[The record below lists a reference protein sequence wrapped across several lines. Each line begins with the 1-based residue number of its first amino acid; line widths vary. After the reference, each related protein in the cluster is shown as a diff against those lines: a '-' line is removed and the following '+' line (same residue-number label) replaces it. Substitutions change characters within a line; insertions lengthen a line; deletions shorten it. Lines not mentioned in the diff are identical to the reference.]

1 LLKKFTQNLVFLV
14 ILNLLIKP
22 FWIFGIDRTIQNIVG
37 AGQYGFYVS
46 LFNFSLIFNILT
58 DFGLTNFNTKNIAQ
72 NQHLVNKHISRLIW
86 LKIFLAFIYTV
97 VGLLAA
103 LLIGYSV
110 LQIKFLI
117 FLILNQVIASF
128 LLYLRSNLSGLHLFK
143 TDSLLSITDKSL
155 MIIICGVLILKHPV
169 DFKIEWLVYAQTAAY
184 LISTLIAFVLVIRE
198 TGFLKI
204 CYDYYF
210 ILSILKQTAPFALL
224 ILLMTVY
231 TRVDFVMLERMLE
244 NGNFYSGIYAQA
256 YRIVDAFS
264 MFAYL
269 FAALLLPIFS
279 KMIKDKENIEQMV
292 KKSATI
298 LLIPVLVIVVQ
309 IIFFSS
315 EIMSLL
321 YLEHTEQSYLILD
334 ILIAG
339 FMGIATIYI
348 FGTLLT
354 ANGNLKYLIIISA
367 FGVGFNIVLN
377 YLLIPKYNYIGAA
390 FSSMLT
396 QLAMAAI
403 QIFLAYKIFLFKTN
417 GIAVFKWVLFI
428 LIIWVQTYLIKSTD
442 FISWQSLILINISL
456 SFLWV
461 FVLKII
467 QLKQIRLFIESL
479 SAT

>member
-1 LLKKFTQNLVFLV
+1 
-14 ILNLLIKP
+14 LLIKP

-37 AGQYGFYVS
+37 AGQYGFYIS

-58 DFGLTNFNTKNIAQ
+58 DFGLTNFNTRNIAQ

-86 LKIFLAFIYTV
+86 LKIFLAIIYAV
-97 VGLLAA
+97 ISLLAA
-103 LLIGYSV
+103 LLIGYSA

-155 MIIICGVLILKHPV
+155 MIIICGALILKHPV
-169 DFKIEWLVYAQTAAY
+169 DFQIEWLVYAQTAAY
-184 LISTLIAFVLVIRE
+184 LISTLIAFALVIKQ
-198 TGFLKI
+198 TGFIKI
-204 CYDYYF
+204 RYDYYF

-231 TRVDFVMLERMLE
+231 IRVDFVMLERMLP

-279 KMIKDKENIEQMV
+279 KMIKDKVNLEQIV

-298 LLIPVLVIVVQ
+298 LLIPVLIIVVQ
-309 IIFFSS
+309 VVFFSP

-321 YLEHTEQSYLILD
+321 YHEHAEQSFLILD
-334 ILIAG
+334 ILIFG

-354 ANGNLKYLIIISA
+354 ANGNLKQLIIISA
-367 FGVGFNIVLN
+367 FGVLFNIVLN
-377 YLLIPKYNYIGAA
+377 YLLIPEHNYIGAA

-403 QIFLAYKIFLFKTN
+403 QIILAYKIFSFKTDSK
-417 GIAVFKWVLFI
+417 AVFKWVLFI
-428 LIIWVQTYLIKSTD
+428 LVILVQTYLIKSTD
-442 FISWQSLILINISL
+442 FINWQSSFLLNISL

-461 FVLKII
+461 FVLRII
-467 QLKQIRLFIESL
+467 RLKQIRMFIESL